1 MDWFS
6 VDKIAIGAFACAY
19 AATAVALA
27 RSVFKSERSPL
38 YKAADIL
45 KQEEPELM
53 KVPLERKESLRSEEL
68 KADAQNR
75 VVEVENFMKDVSDQE
90 IPNPL
95 VVPES
100 QKIRSGSFLT
110 YKSCIPTGAFT
121 LEGRQYRSEK
131 ELLEATRYKKAGPK
145 AHLHYDPNKVKAAI
159 VTCGGIC
166 PGTNAVIRELVMIL
180 WYGYGVREIYGV
192 KYGYEG
198 FWKITSDGDC
208 YVKMMPDL
216 PPNLKGIPKNIIGVK
231 DLHNKGGT
239 VLASSRGGFDAEK
252 IVEAL
257 QTRGINQV
265 YAIGGDGTHR
275 GLLALS
281 KVLKQRKIEVS
292 LIGIPKTID
301 NDMPI
306 IDKTFGFDTA
316 VEVAMWAIQ
325 CADVEANSAEYGV
338 GLVKVMGRYA
348 GHIAMHASLAN
359 RDVNI
364 CLIPE
369 SPFDVYGPKGLMEYV
384 MKRLRERHHCVIVVA
399 EGVGTAM
406 RDVKLEKTGVRD
418 PSGNIIPPV
427 RHFCTFFCCC
437 LRSRFLEEKK

>member
-1 MDWFS
+1 MDLSTF
-6 VDKIAIGAFACAY
+6 DKIVIGAFASVC
-19 AATAVALA
+19 AATMYGCAKSYFGSDKPPGVKVAE
-27 RSVFKSERSPL
+27 V
-38 YKAADIL
+38 L
-45 KQEEPELM
+45 KEEEEEIM
-53 KVPLERKESLRSEEL
+53 KIPLERKESLRSEER

-75 VVEVENFMKDVSDQE
+75 VVEVENFMKDTNSQE
-90 IPNPL
+90 IPNPM
-95 VVPES
+95 VVGEAE
-100 QKIRSGSFLT
+100 KIRSGRFLT

-121 LEGRQYRSEK
+121 IAGRQYRSEK
-131 ELLEATRYKKAGPK
+131 ELLEAPRYKKAGPK
-145 AHLHYDPNKVKAAI
+145 AHLYYDPNKVKAAI

-166 PGTNAVIRELVMIL
+166 PGENVVVRELVMML

-198 FWKITSDGDC
+198 FWKMTSDGDC
-208 YVKMMPDL
+208 YVKLMPDL

-239 VLASSRGGFDAEK
+239 VLATSRGGFDAEK

-265 YAIGGDGTHR
+265 YAVGGDGTHR

-281 KVLKQRKIEVS
+281 KLLKQRKIEIS
-292 LIGIPKTID
+292 LIGVPKTID

-306 IDKTFGFDTA
+306 LDKTFGFDTA

-325 CADVEANSAEYGV
+325 CADIEANSSEYGV

-359 RDVNI
+359 RDVNV

-369 SPFDVYGPKGLMEYV
+369 SPFDIYGPKGLLEYV
-384 MKRLRERHHCVIVVA
+384 MKRVKERHHCVIVIA
-399 EGVGTAM
+399 EGVGAAI
-406 RDVKLEKTGVRD
+406 RDVQLENSGKKD
-418 PSGNIIPPV
+418 ASGNIIPPV
-427 RHFCTFFCCC
+427 HFAAILTP
-437 LRSRFLEEKK
+437 S